1 MLQWPPA
8 TPALLLQG
16 ETGKRPLAGSQL
28 NSFSSCVR
36 DVGGIGP
43 MGRNP
48 YVTGCINRILRL
60 ARVLSYFS
68 LSGIQ
73 QRARKI
79 KEMPLQERAG
89 KIDGPK
95 SWGLKTHPLSL

>member
-1 MLQWPPA
+1 MAASNPSPA
-8 TPALLLQG
+8 PSG
-16 ETGKRPLAGSQL
+16 KTGKRPLAGSQL

-48 YVTGCINRILRL
+48 YITGCINRILRL
-60 ARVLSYFS
+60 ASVLSYFS